1 MPIYTE
7 LAEPTPSGLFSI
19 GYTVT
24 NATMTQSVSSTST
37 TRVSDRE
44 SSSNPGD
51 RNTMTA
57 SPVATYTTAGKPSS
71 FDDTTG
77 FPTPSAIATSVHIME
92 TEIATLS
99 VTPSSASVT
108 LTPITRTVFTD
119 HFSTSS
125 SSLNPSTVATMT
137 VVPTATPIHA
147 SSSMTSSDSTHVIT
161 HSVTSMPAPAST
173 ISTAP
178 VAGSSST
185 VLPNPEPIST
195 PVSSS
200 VSLSPS
206 MPPTAE
212 GGSDNSAYRL
222 PLIIGSVV
230 SIAVLGVTN
239 IMQLILW

>member
-1 MPIYTE
+1 
-7 LAEPTPSGLFSI
+7 
-19 GYTVT
+19 
-24 NATMTQSVSSTST
+24 
-37 TRVSDRE
+37 
-44 SSSNPGD
+44 
-51 RNTMTA
+51 MTA
-57 SPVATYTTAGKPSS
+57 SPVATYTMAGKPFS
-71 FDDTTG
+71 FGDTTG
-77 FPTPSAIATSVHIME
+77 FPTPSAIATSVHVME

-108 LTPITRTVFTD
+108 LTPISRTVFTD
-119 HFSTSS
+119 HFSTGSAL
-125 SSLNPSTVATMT
+125 LNPSTVATMT
-137 VVPTATPIHA
+137 VVPTVTPMHT
-147 SSSMTSSDSTHVIT
+147 SSSMTSGDSTHIVT

-173 ISTAP
+173 ISPAS
-178 VAGSSST
+178 VAVSSST
-185 VLPNPEPIST
+185 FLPNPEPIST

-239 IMQLILW
+239 ILQLVLW